1 MRQLHVFQAG
11 THQPMAGEPITI
23 TAADVAALADAYDPA
38 RHEAPLV
45 VGHPKEDEPAYG
57 WVERATAR
65 DGGLY
70 VDATD
75 VDPEF
80 AEIVR
85 AGRYRKVSASFYR
98 PESAGN
104 PTPGV
109 WALRHVG
116 FLGAVPPA
124 VKGLR
129 PVTLADADADSVTF
143 AAGDGGMAPMRVSER
158 ERALAL
164 YENRRLVDRCLDA
177 GKLLL
182 CHREF
187 LIGFMDSLADGELV
201 SFAERDGKRAVVG
214 QRESFKRFL
223 EELPTVVEFRE
234 LSRDV
239 GDEDGAGGFAAPS
252 GHAVPTDRL
261 ELHCRAVA
269 YQQQHKVDYATA
281 VRAVA
286 GR

>member
-1 MRQLHVFQAG
+1 MRHLHVFQAG
-11 THQPMAGEPITI
+11 THQPMVGGSITI
-23 TAADVAALADAYDPA
+23 TPADVVALAAAYDPA

-129 PVTLADADADSVTF
+129 PVTLADGDADSVTF
-143 AAGDGGMAPMRVSER
+143 AAGGMAPMRLSER
-158 ERALAL
+158 ERAMAL
-164 YENRRLVDRCLDA
+164 YENRRLVDRGLDA
-177 GKLLL
+177 GKLMPRD
-182 CHREF
+182 REF
-187 LIGFMDSLADGELV
+187 LVGFLDSLADSELV
-201 SFAERDGKRAVVG
+201 SFAEHDGKRVVVG
-214 QRESFKRFL
+214 QREGFRRFL
-223 EELPTVVEFRE
+223 EGLPTVVDFRE
-234 LSRDV
+234 LSRDAD
-239 GDEDGAGGFAAPS
+239 DEAGASGFAAPS

-261 ELHCRAVA
+261 ELHRRAVA
-269 YQQQHKVDYATA
+269 YQQRHKVDYATA
-281 VRAVA
+281 VRAAA

>member
-1 MRQLHVFQAG
+1 MRQLHIFQAG

-23 TAADVAALADAYDPA
+23 TAADVAALAAAYDPA

-45 VGHPKEDEPAYG
+45 VGHPRHDEPAYG
-57 WVERATAR
+57 WVERVTAR

-70 VDATD
+70 VDAKD

-85 AGRYRKVSASFYR
+85 AGRYRKISASLY
-98 PESAGN
+98 PPGAGGN

-116 FLGAVPPA
+116 FLGAMPPA

-129 PVTLADADADSVTF
+129 PVTLADGEAGFVTF
-143 AAGDGGMAPMRVSER
+143 AAGDGSMAALDLSER
-158 ERALAL
+158 GRVTAL
-164 YENRRLVDRCLDA
+164 YENRRLVDRGIDT
-177 GKLLL
+177 GQLLPR
-182 CHREF
+182 HREF

-201 SFAERDGKRAVVG
+201 SFAEHDGKRAVVG
-214 QRESFKRFL
+214 QREGFRRFL
-223 EELPTVVEFRE
+223 EGLPTLVHYGEYAPMR
-234 LSRDV
+234 
-239 GDEDGAGGFAAPS
+239 GAEDGASFAAPA
-252 GHAVPTDRL
+252 GHAVSADSL
-261 ELHCRAVA
+261 ELHRRAVA
-269 YQQQHKVDYATA
+269 YQQRHNVDFAA
-281 VRAVA
+281 AARAVA